1 MTGKNR
7 IRPRPLILAA
17 TAAAAMLAA
26 LRFGPLAAA
35 LVIAAGAAAAMLVK
49 KRPQQASRKPAWTGW
64 APAVQHQEL
73 PAPVE
78 DPTISWSIPPL
89 EQLGPGVVPLSELGI
104 ASGVRAQLDGHAL
117 GRTKRILEAPD
128 LLQHAAADEESWPS
142 IEQAVQAAL
151 KLATSRGIELAEPGV
166 GRLQQALALCAA
178 QGILLAEWRQL
189 EDGAT
194 PWHGESAQVRASDAF
209 TLHRLAEATQRR
221 LLPDLFA
228 GIQRRS
234 PDFEV
239 SLLVPYTQ
247 ALGFWLRLHGRP
259 PRVAAA

>member
-1 MTGKNR
+1 M
-7 IRPRPLILAA
+7 AA

-35 LVIAAGAAAAMLVK
+35 LVIAAGAAAAMLVRRAPK
-49 KRPQQASRKPAWTGW
+49 KQTPRKQAWTGW

-78 DPTISWSIPPL
+78 DPSISWSIPAL
-89 EQLGPGVVPLSELGI
+89 EQLGPGVIPLAELGI

-151 KLATSRGIELAEPGV
+151 KLATSRGIELAEAGV

-194 PWHGESAQVRASDAF
+194 PWQGETAQVRASDAF

-228 GIQRRS
+228 GIQRRP